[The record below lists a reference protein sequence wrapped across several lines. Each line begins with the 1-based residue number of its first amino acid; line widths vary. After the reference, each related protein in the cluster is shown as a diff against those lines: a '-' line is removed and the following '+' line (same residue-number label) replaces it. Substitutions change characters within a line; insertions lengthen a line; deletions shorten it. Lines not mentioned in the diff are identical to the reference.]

1 MSEKNIRQVKR
12 KRKKRRIVILVIE
25 ILVLLL
31 LLAAVFVWQ
40 KMGKIN
46 RIHIDQSNLSI
57 NKLDDNTKQV
67 LSGYTNIAL
76 FGLDNRSNGDFSTG
90 RSDTMIVA
98 SINNDTK
105 EVRLLSVYRDSYL
118 NLSNNKYSKANAA
131 YAQGGPQQAMQML
144 NMNLDLDIK
153 NYVSVDFNALVDAVD
168 LLGGVK
174 VTLTDEEVKLMNG
187 KTIPRHED
195 YIAEIEQVT
204 GKKSTRLTHGGT
216 YNLDGVQATAYA
228 RLRYT
233 PGDDYKRAQRQRTIL
248 TLLIQ
253 KAKNADVLTLNKL
266 IDKMFPEISTSY
278 SNTEMISLISAMK
291 DYSLVETAGFPYYKN
306 TKTFKGIGNCVI
318 PCDLLTNVKQ
328 LHAQLFADQSYTPSD
343 TVAALSKKIT
353 SNTGY
358 TAKSAIKTSDP
369 TEDAKDTKAK

>member
-1 MSEKNIRQVKR
+1 MSEKNKGNQVQNKRQMNR
-12 KRKKRRIVILVIE
+12 RRKKRRKIIIIIE
-25 ILVLLL
+25 LLIILVLL
-31 LLAAVFVWQ
+31 AAAFLWQ

-46 RIHIDQSNLSI
+46 RINIDESNLSI
-57 NKLDDNTKQV
+57 NQLDDNTKQV

-76 FGLDNRSNGDFSTG
+76 FGLDNRTNGDFSTG
-90 RSDTMIVA
+90 RSDTIMIA

-105 EVRLLSVYRDSYL
+105 EVRLISVYRDSYL

-168 LLGGVK
+168 LLGGVQ
-174 VTLTDEEVKLMNG
+174 VTVTDEEVKLMNG
-187 KTIPRHED
+187 QSVPKHED
-195 YIAEIEQVT
+195 YVGEIEQVT

-233 PGDDYKRAQRQRTIL
+233 AGGDYKRTERQRTIL

-253 KAKNADVLTLNKL
+253 KAKNADILTLNKL

-278 SNTEMISLISAMK
+278 SNAEIISLISAMK
-291 DYSLVETAGFPYYKN
+291 DYNLVETEGFPYYKN
-306 TKTFKGIGNCVI
+306 GKNISGVGDSVI
-318 PCDLLTNVKQ
+318 PCDLLTNVKE
-328 LHAQLFADQSYTPSD
+328 LHTQLFADQTYTPSN
-343 TVAALSKKIT
+343 TVQAISKKIV
-353 SNTGY
+353 SVTGY
-358 TAKSAIKTSDP
+358 TASSAAKTSD
-369 TEDAKDTKAK
+369 